1 MLKGLNEVI
10 NLIHL
15 ETSHIVIHQLML
27 VIVTVII
34 IICWRVTDAIET
46 LQRKVSLV
54 YQQLL
59 NLEKL
64 KKLPFLLTIV
74 ILAFSMVKIQF

>member
-1 MLKGLNEVI
+1 
-10 NLIHL
+10 
-15 ETSHIVIHQLML
+15 ML